1 MPLNLLKQYG
11 ALVIN
16 LEVND
21 IIKDVLIII
30 LSIICILM
38 FLYIIM
44 FRAKLKDLLYILK
57 TAKNYD
63 KINIFVSESGSG
75 VFSEVG
81 LATNELIRSYQ
92 AKLIQQKRTEQ
103 ANKELMTSLSHDVRT
118 PLTSLLGYL
127 DALESDI
134 LDNDEKIKYIRTS
147 RKKAY
152 DLKELVDNLFE
163 LFKIGS
169 REILFSPEVKDINEL
184 LRENIIEWGPVFE
197 QNKISLKVDI
207 PEDEYNVNID
217 ENAFNR
223 IISNLLQN
231 AVQYTGDC
239 IEFKTLKSDSYVE
252 IYMKDNGNGIDEDS
266 IRFVFDRLYKCDKSR
281 SKRGSG
287 LGLSIVKEFMD
298 MHNGKIDVK
307 SKIGYGTE
315 FILQFPIL

>member
-1 MPLNLLKQYG
+1 MPLNLLKLYG
-11 ALVIN
+11 ALVIS

-21 IIKDVLIII
+21 IIKDVLIIM

-44 FRAKLKDLLYILK
+44 FRAKLKELLYIIK

-63 KINIFVSESGSG
+63 KIKIFVSESGSG

-184 LRENIIEWGPVFE
+184 LRENIIEWGAVFE

-239 IEFKTLKSDSYVE
+239 IEFKTQKSDSYIE
-252 IYMKDNGNGIDEDS
+252 IYIKDNGDGIDEES

-298 MHNGKIDVK
+298 MHKGKIDVK
-307 SKIGYGTE
+307 SKTGNGTE
-315 FILQFPIL
+315 FILYFPIL